1 MSNRPLTL
9 RRLLLIWLTLPLSA
23 LWMISTAVD
32 YNVALSA
39 ANDAYDQSLFNKLL
53 ALQKQ
58 VAVNQGHVEVR
69 LPPEAL
75 SILNS
80 SEQDRVFYQ
89 VRESNGT
96 FIFGYHDLPMIQNNR
111 GDPIYNDAMYQ
122 NQNIRIISMPIQ
134 VEGHKVIVQVART
147 TIKRQKSIADMLL
160 SMAIPQMLLVLIAML
175 SVWYAVGKGLKP
187 LLEIRNEITHRSLS
201 DLSPISPEKVPSEI
215 QPLIQGFNEL
225 IGRLANLLTAQQRFI
240 ADAAHQLRT
249 PLAGLKAQTEL
260 ALRLEN
266 SEEIQHSLQQ
276 IHKATKQ
283 ANRLAQQLLALARA
297 EPEAQHQDFMS
308 PLDLVALVKKTVG
321 DWIPNALDKNIDLG
335 VECSSE
341 ACWLHGNAMLLG
353 ELLNNLIDNALRYTP
368 KNGIVT
374 VRLEADQ
381 QKCTLEVED
390 NGPGIPMTA
399 QELVFDRF
407 YRILGS
413 NQEGCGLGLAIV
425 REIAHR
431 HSTEIQLF
439 SGINQ
444 QGTRMQITF
453 PRIAPPN

>member
-1 MSNRPLTL
+1 MKNRPLTL
-9 RRLLLIWLTLPLSA
+9 RRLLLLWLTLPLSV
-23 LWMISTAVD
+23 LWLISTTVD

-39 ANDAYDQSLFNKLL
+39 ANHAYDQSLFNKLL

-58 VAVNQGHVEVR
+58 VDVNHGRVEVR

-75 SILNS
+75 DILNS
-80 SEQDRVFYQ
+80 SEQDHVYYQ
-89 VRESNGT
+89 VRESYGL
-96 FIFGYHDLPMIQNNR
+96 FVFGYPDLPITQNN
-111 GDPIYNDAMYQ
+111 GIAPIYYDASYQ
-122 NQNIRIISMPIQ
+122 NQNVRVVSMRIQ
-134 VEGHKVIVQVART
+134 VDGHDVIVQVART
-147 TIKRQKSIADMLL
+147 TTKRQESITEMLL
-160 SMAIPQMLLVLIAML
+160 SMAVPQVLLVLIAML
-175 SVWYAVGKGLKP
+175 SVWYAIGKGLKP
-187 LLEIRNEITHRSLS
+187 LLEIRDEITHRSLS

-225 IGRLANLLTAQQRFI
+225 ISRLANLLTAQQRFI

-266 SEEIQHSLQQ
+266 PDEIQHSLQQ
-276 IHKATKQ
+276 MHTATKQ

-297 EPEAQHQDFMS
+297 EPEAQHEDFMN
-308 PLDLVALVKKTVG
+308 PLDIVALAKKTAG

-335 VECSSE
+335 VECSSD

-368 KNGIVT
+368 NGGIVT

-381 QKCTLEVED
+381 KTCTLEVED
-390 NGPGIPMTA
+390 NGPGIPVA
-399 QELVFDRF
+399 AREQVFDRF

-431 HSTEIQLF
+431 HSTEVQLLA
-439 SGINQ
+439 GTND
-444 QGTRMQITF
+444 QGTLMRITF
-453 PRIAPPN
+453 PRVAPPN